1 MRFNLTRVLQLLKAA
16 LEKLILLT
24 LLTIE
29 MVEFPEQNPF

>member
-1 MRFNLTRVLQLLKAA
+1 MRFSQTRVSQLLRAA